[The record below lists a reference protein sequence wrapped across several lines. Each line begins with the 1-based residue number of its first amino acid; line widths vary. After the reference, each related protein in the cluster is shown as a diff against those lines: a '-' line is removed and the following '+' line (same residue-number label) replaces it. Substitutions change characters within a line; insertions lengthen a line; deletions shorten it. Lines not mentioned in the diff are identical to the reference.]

1 MGLGSNSNMLGNIYV
16 SFQPLFPQLAIGRE
30 LNSVPLLITSSFSD
44 QNLEY
49 HSQNMS
55 RRLVLFLFTNFL
67 SEAATSIV
75 VLPFIIC
82 RFIQNAFLVILFQIF
97 LS

>member
-1 MGLGSNSNMLGNIYV
+1 MGLGSNSNMLGDIYV

-49 HSQNMS
+49 QNMS

>member
-49 HSQNMS
+49 QNMS